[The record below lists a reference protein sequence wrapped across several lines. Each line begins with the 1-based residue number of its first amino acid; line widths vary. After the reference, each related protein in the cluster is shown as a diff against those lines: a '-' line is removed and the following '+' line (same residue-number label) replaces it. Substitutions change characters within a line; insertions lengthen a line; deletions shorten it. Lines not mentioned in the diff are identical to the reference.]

1 MPAWLALLGTP
12 LISLGHL
19 GAVYALVTP
28 SCSQQTTAALHTVSV
43 VSLAACAVLAWL
55 ALRRIGP
62 AGLREDGGDPA
73 ARASSS
79 RAWRGGW
86 RCSFRWSRPR
96 SGCAS
101 GSSRRAR
108 PEGGLA
114 GGVAGGRRVGAHAGA
129 GERRRHDALDLGALG
144 AGAACAVAGAVPVGP
159 GQAVAA
165 GGRGARRAAHPRR
178 RLPGRMAGACR
189 GAGVAAGCARDSR
202 SFPRTW
208 CSTRC

>member
-73 ARASSS
+73 ARRLFVA
-79 RAWRGGW
+79 RMAWW
-86 RCSFRWSRPR
+86 VALLFSLVTAAQWLCIWILSP
-96 SGCAS
+96 CAS
-101 GSSRRAR
+101 
-108 PEGGLA
+108 
-114 GGVAGGRRVGAHAGA
+114 
-129 GERRRHDALDLGALG
+129 
-144 AGAACAVAGAVPVGP
+144 
-159 GQAVAA
+159 
-165 GGRGARRAAHPRR
+165 
-178 RLPGRMAGACR
+178 
-189 GAGVAAGCARDSR
+189 
-202 SFPRTW
+202 
-208 CSTRC
+208 